1 MPQLNLRCNV
11 RCAIAERRKYK
22 SKNLSGAQE
31 NPPPG
36 FQVQSTLVLEN
47 CRVLIFKQSLLC
59 FNSMKIESTFQSGR
73 LAVLHFSFPVCLLNI
88 VLDVH
93 MCVTTEEEEPIYV
106 D

>member
-1 MPQLNLRCNV
+1 M
-11 RCAIAERRKYK
+11 CAAQSQREENT

-36 FQVQSTLVLEN
+36 VQVQSTLVLEN
-47 CRVLIFKQSLLC
+47 CRVLIFKLSLLC
-59 FNSMKIESTFQSGR
+59 LNSMKIESTFQSGR